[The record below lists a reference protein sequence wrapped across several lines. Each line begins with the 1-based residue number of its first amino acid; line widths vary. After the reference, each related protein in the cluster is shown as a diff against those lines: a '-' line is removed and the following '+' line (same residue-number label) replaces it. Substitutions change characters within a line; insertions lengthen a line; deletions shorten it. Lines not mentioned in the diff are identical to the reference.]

1 MLTYPTEDEILDKGR
16 LAKDANTQGEIGM
29 TNNPAGSTWKK
40 WDLHVH
46 TPSSVF
52 HKYPGT
58 VNEAWESFLLDLE
71 ALPADF
77 KVIGINDY
85 IFIDGYERV
94 RKAKMEQGRLTNID
108 LILPVIELRLDKF
121 AGVVKKAKD
130 GSYSQS
136 DWNRINLHVIFDA
149 LDPEIIRQQFLGSLF
164 ASYDLI
170 PDSTSLKGQW
180 KGAIT
185 RDSLAELGQMIID
198 AAPAD
203 KKADYASPLEEG
215 FNNLCVSLETV
226 REALDKHYLAGKHLI
241 AVGKTE
247 WANLKWDGQSIAEKR
262 NIINKADLVFTAS
275 TNPAEY
281 AAARKS
287 LTDSNVNDTLLDCS
301 DAHALST
308 SPDKDRV
315 GNCFTW
321 IKADATFAGLLQA
334 LTEFEGRVYIGDTP
348 PKRLLVE
355 GNRTKYVSKIRINR
369 KVGSTLAEQWFDVDM
384 PLSHDLVAIIG
395 NKGSGKSAMADIA
408 ALAGDTKNF
417 KSFSFLKDTRFRNPR
432 NKLAQHFLGALGWH
446 DGTESERPLDQDP
459 PETSVERVK
468 YLPQS
473 YLETLCNELGDG
485 GSATFDTELRKI
497 IYTHVPEEARLGYT
511 SMDDLLDFKVAEIDS
526 AREQMIK
533 EISKANDEI
542 LQTEHRLSP
551 EFKQSLQEQLDA
563 KVAEL
568 TSLEGSKPV
577 PVEDPTVS
585 DAAHEVSKAAT
596 KKIKALEVELNKLRE
611 VEKQLRDK
619 KAAAAKRQAI
629 LSRIAQAITNHKKA
643 YDQFVA
649 ELAPMLT
656 EAGVEVKA
664 SELVDLKI
672 DTTKIDLLT
681 KSAKES
687 IAAVD
692 AALAS
697 QEPGGL
703 VKRREVAEAA
713 MTDIKGKLGE
723 KQRLFI
729 LFKDQVAKW
738 ERAKEELIGSRDKA
752 QSIEWFKAE
761 IASLA
766 ALPAKLVELR
776 GGRVALAKTV
786 HEQIGKTVEE
796 YRRLYEPVQ
805 EFVKSAAQMDM
816 HLPLDFDVRI
826 EESNFQEQFFPRI
839 NRQSRGS
846 FSGVDESNQLMRG
859 LLKEVDFGNVDSTLK
874 FLEAIDDML
883 HFDRRESGAGRES
896 KISDQLRKGGEP
908 QDIFDYL
915 YGMSY
920 LAPRYSLTFDQQ
932 EISQLSPGERGLLLL
947 VFYLLVD
954 KDDIPI
960 IIDQPEENLDN
971 QTIFKVLVKCI
982 KAAKQRR
989 QVIMVTH
996 NPNLAVVC
1004 DAEQIICATCDKAT
1018 NTFSYISGGIESPV
1032 IKATVVEILEG
1043 TEPAFKNRKRKYGL

>member
-1 MLTYPTEDEILDKGR
+1 
-16 LAKDANTQGEIGM
+16 M

-46 TPSSVF
+46 TPSSLV
-52 HKYPGT
+52 HHYPGASQD
-58 VNEAWESFLLDLE
+58 EAWEAFLTNLE
-71 ALPADF
+71 ALPPEF

-85 IFIDGYERV
+85 IFIEGYERA
-94 RKAKMEQGRLTNID
+94 RKAKLEQGRLKNID
-108 LILPVIELRLDKF
+108 LLLPVIELRLDKF
-121 AGVVKKAKD
+121 GGVVKRAKD

-136 DWNRINLHVIFDA
+136 DWTRINLHVIFDA
-149 LDPEIIRQQFLGSLF
+149 LEPEIIRQQFLGSLF

-170 PDSTSLKGQW
+170 PDSADLKGKW
-180 KGAIT
+180 RGAIT
-185 RDSLAELGQMIID
+185 RDSLGELGQMIID

-203 KKADYASPLEEG
+203 KKADFASPLEEG
-215 FNNLCVSLETV
+215 FNNLCVSLEKVT
-226 REALDKHYLAGKHLI
+226 EALNKHHLIGKHLLAI
-241 AVGKTE
+241 GKTE

-262 NIINKADLVFTAS
+262 NVINRADLVFTAA

-281 AAARKS
+281 ATARKS
-287 LTDSNVNDTLLDCS
+287 LTESNVLDKLLDCS
-301 DAHALST
+301 DAHALSN
-308 SPDKDRV
+308 SPNKDRI

-321 IKADATFAGLLQA
+321 IKADATFKGLVQA
-334 LTEFEGRVYIGDTP
+334 TTEFEDRVFIGDTP

-355 GNRTKYVSKIRINR
+355 ANRTKYASKIRISR
-369 KVGSTLAEQWFDVDM
+369 KAGSTLADPWFSVDM

-446 DGTESERPLDQDP
+446 DGTESERQLDQDP
-459 PETSVERVK
+459 SETSVERVK

-497 IYTHVPEEARLGYT
+497 IYTHVPEDARLGYT
-511 SMDDLLDFKVAEIDS
+511 SMDELLDFKVAEIDS
-526 AREQMIK
+526 ASEQVVK
-533 EISKANDEI
+533 EISKANAEI
-542 LQTEHRLSP
+542 LQTERRLTP
-551 EFKQSLQEQLDA
+551 EFRQSLQEQLDA
-563 KVAEL
+563 KVAEFNAL
-568 TSLEGSKPV
+568 VASKPAQ
-577 PVEDPTVS
+577 VEDPTAS
-585 DAAHEVSKAAT
+585 EAAQEESKAAT
-596 KKIKALEVELNKLRE
+596 EKIQTLEDELNRLGDEEKRLRG
-611 VEKQLRDK
+611 K
-619 KAAAAKRQAI
+619 KVAEAKRQAV
-629 LSRIAQAITNHKKA
+629 LSRIVQAIANHKKA
-643 YDQFVA
+643 HDQFVA
-649 ELAPMLT
+649 ELAPMLV
-656 EAGVEVKA
+656 EAGADVKA
-664 SELVDLKI
+664 SDVVELRI
-672 DTTKIDLLT
+672 DTARIDALVKT
-681 KSAKES
+681 TKES
-687 IAAVD
+687 IAAID
-692 AALAS
+692 AALAN
-697 QEPGGL
+697 QEPTGL
-703 VKRREVAEAA
+703 SKRREAAELA
-713 MTDIKGKLGE
+713 MADIKSKLGE

-738 ERAKEELIGSRDKA
+738 ERAQAELTGSKDKP

-761 IASLA
+761 IDSLA
-766 ALPAKLVELR
+766 ALPAKLEELR
-776 GGRVALAKTV
+776 ARRVELAKTV
-786 HEQIGKTVEE
+786 HEQLGKTVEE
-796 YRRLYEPVQ
+796 YRRLYGPVQ

-816 HLPLDFDVRI
+816 HLPLDFAVRI
-826 EESNFQEQFFPRI
+826 EESDFQDQFFPRI
-839 NRQSRGS
+839 NRQARGS
-846 FSGVDESNQLMRG
+846 FAGVDESGQLMRG
-859 LLKEVDFGNVDSTLK
+859 LLKEVNFGDVESTLH

-883 HFDRRESGAGRES
+883 RFDRRESGGGRETR
-896 KISDQLRKGGEP
+896 IADQLRKGGDP
-908 QDIFDYL
+908 QDILDYL

-920 LAPRYSLTFDQQ
+920 LEPRYSLTFDGQ

-971 QTIFKVLVKCI
+971 QTIYKVLVKCI

-1018 NTFSYISGGIESPV
+1018 NTFNYVSGGIESPE
-1032 IKATVVEILEG
+1032 IKAIVVEILEG
-1043 TEPAFKNRKRKYGL
+1043 TEPAFKNRKHKYGL

>member
-1 MLTYPTEDEILDKGR
+1 MKNE
-16 LAKDANTQGEIGM
+16 A
-29 TNNPAGSTWKK
+29 AGSTWKK

-46 TPSSVF
+46 TPSSIV

-58 VNEAWESFLLDLE
+58 NEESWNAFLLDLE
-71 ALPADF
+71 ALPAEF

-94 RKAKMEQGRLTNID
+94 RKAKLEQGRLKNID
-108 LILPVIELRLDKF
+108 LVLPVIELRLDKF
-121 AGVVKKAKD
+121 AGVVKKDKD
-130 GSYSQS
+130 GTYSQS
-136 DWNRINLHVIFDA
+136 GWNRINLHVVFDA
-149 LDPEIIRQQFLGSLF
+149 LDPEVIRQQFLGSL
-164 ASYDLI
+164 APSYQLI
-170 PDSTSLKGQW
+170 PDSTNWNGKW
-180 KGAIT
+180 KGVIT

-198 AAPAD
+198 SAPAE
-203 KKADYASPLEEG
+203 KKADYAPPLQEG
-215 FNNLCVSLETV
+215 FNNLCVSLEKV
-226 REALDKHYLAGKHLI
+226 VEALDRHYLAGKYLI

-247 WANLKWDGQSIAEKR
+247 WDNLKWDDQSIAEKR
-262 NIINKADLVFTAS
+262 NIINQADLVFTAAA
-275 TNPAEY
+275 NPGAY
-281 AAARKS
+281 DAARKKLS
-287 LTDSNVNDTLLDCS
+287 GSNVKATLLDCS
-301 DAHALST
+301 DAHALS
-308 SPDKDRV
+308 SSADKDRV

-321 IKADATFAGLLQA
+321 IKADATFDGLVQA
-334 LTEFEGRVYIGDTP
+334 ITEFDDRVFIGDTP

-355 GNRTKYVSKIRINR
+355 ANRTKYASKIRVNR
-369 KVGSTLAEQWFDVDM
+369 RPGATIGDPWFNVDM
-384 PLSHDLVAIIG
+384 PLSYDLVAIIG

-417 KSFSFLKDTRFRNPR
+417 KSFSFLNDKRFRNPR
-432 NKLAQHFLGALGWH
+432 NKLAQHFVGALGWH
-446 DGTESERPLDQDP
+446 DSTESERQLDQDP

-497 IYTHVPEEARLGYT
+497 IYTHVPEEDRLGYN
-511 SMDDLLDFKVAEIDS
+511 SMDDLLNFKVAEIDS
-526 AREQMIK
+526 AREQVLK
-533 EISKANDEI
+533 EISKANADI
-542 LQTEHRLSP
+542 LQTERRLTP

-568 TSLEGSKPV
+568 AALEGSKPAQ
-577 PVEDPTVS
+577 VEDPTAS
-585 DAAHEVSKAAT
+585 DAAKEESKAAT
-596 KKIKALEVELNKLRE
+596 EKIQALEDELKKLRDE
-611 VEKQLRDK
+611 EKQLRDK
-619 KAAAAKRQAI
+619 KATEAKRQAVLI
-629 LSRIAQAITNHKKA
+629 RIAQAIANHKKA
-643 YDQFVA
+643 NDQFVA
-649 ELAPMLT
+649 DLAPML
-656 EAGVEVKA
+656 AEVGADLKA
-664 SELVDLKI
+664 AELVNLRV
-672 DTTKIDLLT
+672 DTTKIEVLSKAT
-681 KSAKES
+681 KDS
-687 IAAVD
+687 ITAIE
-692 AALAS
+692 AALTNQDPA
-697 QEPGGL
+697 GL
-703 VKRREVAEAA
+703 NKRREVAEAA
-713 MTDIKGKLGE
+713 VADIKSQLGE

-729 LFKDQVAKW
+729 IFKEQVAKW
-738 ERAKEELIGSRDKA
+738 ERAKEELMGSKDKA
-752 QSIEWFKAE
+752 QSIEWFRAE
-761 IASLA
+761 VESLG
-766 ALPAKLVELR
+766 ALPAKLAQLQAGRVEL
-776 GGRVALAKTV
+776 AKKV
-786 HEQIGKTVEE
+786 HEQIVKTVDE

-826 EESNFQEQFFPRI
+826 EESNFQEQFFQRI

-846 FSGVDESNQLMRG
+846 FAGVDESHQLMRG
-859 LLKEVDFGNVDSTLK
+859 LLKEADFGDVNSTLK
-874 FLEAIDDML
+874 FLDIVDDML
-883 HFDRRESGAGRES
+883 HFDRRESGDGRET
-896 KISDQLRKGGEP
+896 KIADQLRRGGDP
-908 QDIFDYL
+908 QDILDYL
-915 YGMSY
+915 YGMSF

-1018 NTFSYISGGIESPV
+1018 NTFNYISGGIESPV
-1032 IKATVVEILEG
+1032 IKAKVVEILEG

>member
-1 MLTYPTEDEILDKGR
+1 
-16 LAKDANTQGEIGM
+16 M
-29 TNNPAGSTWKK
+29 TNDPAGSTWKK

-46 TPSSVF
+46 TPSSVV
-52 HKYPGT
+52 HNYPGT
-58 VNEAWESFLLDLE
+58 EDEAWEAFLLDLE
-71 ALPADF
+71 TLPADF
-77 KVIGINDY
+77 KAIGINDY

-121 AGVVKKAKD
+121 GGVVKKAKD
-130 GSYSQS
+130 GTYSKT
-136 DWNRINLHVIFDA
+136 DWSRINLHVIFDA
-149 LDPEIIRQQFLGSLF
+149 LEPEIIRQQFLGSLF

-170 PDSTSLKGQW
+170 PDSTNLKGKW

-215 FNNLCVSLETV
+215 FNNLCVSLEKVT
-226 REALDKHYLAGKHLI
+226 EALDKHYLAGKHLI

-262 NIINKADLVFTAS
+262 NVINMADLVFTAS

-281 AAARKS
+281 AAARRS
-287 LTDSNVNDTLLDCS
+287 LTESNVKDTLLDCS
-301 DAHALST
+301 DAHALSS
-308 SPDKDRV
+308 SPGKDRI

-321 IKADATFAGLLQA
+321 IKADPTFAGLVQA
-334 LTEFEGRVYIGDTP
+334 LTEFEDRVFIGDTP

-369 KVGSTLAEQWFDVDM
+369 KPGSTLAEQWFNVDM

-432 NKLAQHFLGALGWH
+432 NKLAQHFNGALGWH
-446 DGTESERPLDQDP
+446 DGTESERQLDQDP
-459 PETSVERVK
+459 SETSVERVK

-526 AREQMIK
+526 AREQVIK
-533 EISKANDEI
+533 EISKANAEI
-542 LQTEHRLSP
+542 LQTERRLTP

-568 TSLEGSKPV
+568 ASLEGSKPT
-577 PVEDPTVS
+577 PVEDPTAS
-585 DAAHEVSKAAT
+585 DAAQEESKAVT
-596 KKIKALEVELNKLRE
+596 EKIQALEDELKKLRDE
-611 VEKQLRDK
+611 EKQLRDK
-619 KAAAAKRQAI
+619 KAVEAKRQAV
-629 LSRIAQAITNHKKA
+629 LSRITQAIANHKKA
-643 YDQFVA
+643 HDQFVA
-649 ELAPMLT
+649 DLSPMLV
-656 EAGVEVKA
+656 EAGEDLKA
-664 SELVDLKI
+664 SELVELKI
-672 DTTKIDLLT
+672 DATKIDALS
-681 KSAKES
+681 KAAKVS
-687 IAAVD
+687 MAAVD
-692 AALAS
+692 AALAN
-697 QEPGGL
+697 QEPTGIK
-703 VKRREVAEAA
+703 KRREVAEAA
-713 MTDIKGKLGE
+713 MADIKSKLGE
-723 KQRLFI
+723 KQRLFVI
-729 LFKDQVAKW
+729 FKDLVAKW
-738 ERAKEELIGSRDKA
+738 ERAKEELVGSKDKA
-752 QSIEWFKAE
+752 QTIEWFKAE
-761 IASLA
+761 IDSLG
-766 ALPAKLVELR
+766 ALPAKLAQLR
-776 GGRVALAKTV
+776 AGRGELAKTV
-786 HEQIGKTVEE
+786 HEQLGKTVEE

-826 EESNFQEQFFPRI
+826 EESDFQEQFFPRI

-846 FSGVDESNQLMRG
+846 FAGVDESNQLMRG
-859 LLKEVDFGNVDSTLK
+859 LLKEVNFVDVDSTLK
-874 FLEAIDDML
+874 FLETIDDML
-883 HFDRRESGAGRES
+883 HFDRRESGAGREA
-896 KISDQLRKGGEP
+896 KIVDQLRKGGDP

-1018 NTFSYISGGIESPV
+1018 NTFNYVSGGIESPV
-1032 IKATVVEILEG
+1032 IKAKVVEILEG
-1043 TEPAFKNRKRKYGL
+1043 TEPAFKNRKQKYGL

>member
-1 MLTYPTEDEILDKGR
+1 
-16 LAKDANTQGEIGM
+16 M
-29 TNNPAGSTWKK
+29 TNDPAGSTWKK

-46 TPSSVF
+46 TPSSVVNNY
-52 HKYPGT
+52 KGT
-58 VNEAWESFLLDLE
+58 AEEAWEAFLLDLE
-71 ALPADF
+71 ALPPEF

-85 IFIDGYERV
+85 IFVDGYDRV
-94 RKAKMEQGRLTNID
+94 RKAKMEQDRLKNID

-170 PDSTSLKGQW
+170 PDSTDLKGQW

-185 RDSLAELGQMIID
+185 KDSVAELGQMIID

-215 FNNLCVSLETV
+215 FNNLCVSLEKVT
-226 REALDKHYLAGKHLI
+226 EALDKHYLAGKHLV

-275 TNPAEY
+275 NNPAEY

-287 LTDSNVNDTLLDCS
+287 LTDSNVKDTLLDCS
-301 DAHALST
+301 DAHALSS
-308 SPDKDRV
+308 SPDKDRI

-321 IKADATFAGLLQA
+321 IKADATFSGLLQA
-334 LTEFEGRVYIGDTP
+334 ITEFEDRVFIGDTP
-348 PKRLLVE
+348 PKRLLVA
-355 GNRTKYVSKIRINR
+355 GNRTKYVSNIRINR
-369 KVGSTLAEQWFDVDM
+369 KPGSTLAEPWFNVDI
-384 PLSHDLVAIIG
+384 PLNHDLVAIIG

-432 NKLAQHFLGALGWH
+432 NKLAQHFLGALSWH
-446 DGTESERPLDQDP
+446 DGTESERQLDQDP
-459 PETSVERVK
+459 SETSVERVK

-497 IYTHVPEEARLGYT
+497 IYTHVPEDATLGYT
-511 SMDDLLDFKVAEIDS
+511 SMDELLDFKVAEIDS
-526 AREQMIK
+526 AREQVIK
-533 EISKANDEI
+533 EISRANAEI
-542 LQTEHRLSP
+542 LQTERRLTP

-563 KVAEL
+563 KIAEL
-568 TSLEGSKPV
+568 ASLEGTKPASV
-577 PVEDPTVS
+577 DDPTATDGAQEES
-585 DAAHEVSKAAT
+585 NAAT
-596 KKIKALEVELNKLRE
+596 AKIQALEVELGELRDE
-611 VEKQLRDK
+611 EKRLRDK
-619 KAAAAKRQAI
+619 KAVETKRQAV
-629 LSRIAQAITNHKKA
+629 LSRIAQAIENHKKA
-643 YDQFVA
+643 HDQFLS
-649 ELAPMLT
+649 ELSPMLA
-656 EAGVEVKA
+656 EAAADLKA
-664 SELVDLKI
+664 SELVELKI
-672 DTTKIDLLT
+672 DTARIEALT
-681 KSAKES
+681 KAAKES
-687 IAAVD
+687 IAAIDSV
-692 AALAS
+692 LAN
-697 QEPGGL
+697 QDPVGINK
-703 VKRREVAEAA
+703 KRESVEAA
-713 MTDIKGKLGE
+713 MADIKSKLGE
-723 KQRLFI
+723 KERLFI

-738 ERAKEELIGSRDKA
+738 ERAKEEIIGSQDKV

-761 IASLA
+761 IESLGT
-766 ALPAKLVELR
+766 LPAKLTEMR
-776 GGRVALAKTV
+776 AGRVELAKTI
-786 HEQIGKTVEE
+786 HEQLGKTVEE

-839 NRQSRGS
+839 NRQSRGT

-859 LLKEVDFGNVDSTLK
+859 LLKEVNFGNLDSTLD
-874 FLEAIDDML
+874 FLEIIDDML
-883 HFDRRESGAGRES
+883 HFDRRESGAGRET
-896 KISDQLRKGGEP
+896 KVVDQLRKGGDP
-908 QDIFDYL
+908 QDMFDYL

-1004 DAEQIICATCDKAT
+1004 DAEQIICATCDKVT
-1018 NTFSYISGGIESPV
+1018 NTFNYVSGGIESPL

-1043 TEPAFKNRKRKYGL
+1043 TEPAFKNRKQKYGL